1 MNANR
6 GKRKNNKWEDHY
18 TRKAKKERFPARSVY
33 KLEEIQKKHRLIK
46 KGDRVLD
53 LGCFPG
59 SWLLYAADLVGKKG
73 AVVGMDLKPV
83 SIKLPSNVTVFT
95 RDITDDNSDILPDDK
110 KFNVIMSDMA
120 PATSGNKNVDNAR
133 SFNLCCDAL
142 SLAKRYLLS
151 GGTYMCKIFHGED
164 FTTYINLVKKNFKKQ
179 ITFKPQSCRKASKE
193 IYIIG
198 LDFQEETDVR
208 T

>member
-1 MNANR
+1 MAANR
-6 GKRKNNKWEDHY
+6 RKKNRWEDHY
-18 TRKAKKERFPARSVY
+18 SRKAKKEQFPARSVY
-33 KLEEIQKKHRLIK
+33 KLEETQKKHRLIK

-59 SWLLYAADLVGKKG
+59 SWLLYAADLVGKQG
-73 AVVGMDLKPV
+73 AVVGIDLKQV
-83 SIKLPSNVTVFT
+83 SIRLPSNVTVFS
-95 RDITDDNSDILPDDK
+95 RDIADDNSDILFVDK
-110 KFNVIMSDMA
+110 KFNVIISDMA

-133 SFNLCCDAL
+133 SFNLSCDAL
-142 SLAKRYLLS
+142 SLAKNYLLS

-164 FTTYINLVKKNFKKQ
+164 FTTYVNLVKQNFKKQ

-198 LDFQEETDVR
+198 LGFQEETDVR
-208 T
+208 TQ

>member
-1 MNANR
+1 MAANR
-6 GKRKNNKWEDHY
+6 GKSKKNRWEDHY
-18 TRKAKKERFPARSVY
+18 ARKAKKEQFPARSVY
-33 KLEEIQKKHRLIK
+33 KLEETQKKHRLIK
-46 KGDRVLD
+46 KGDRLLD

-59 SWLLYAADLVGKKG
+59 SWLLYAADIVGKQG
-73 AVVGMDLKPV
+73 TVVGIDLKAV
-83 SIKLPSNVTVFT
+83 SIRLPSNVTAFT
-95 RDITDDNSDILPDDK
+95 RDITEDNSDILPVDK
-110 KFNVIMSDMA
+110 KFNVIISDMA

-142 SLAKRYLLS
+142 SLAQKYLLS

-164 FTTYINLVKKNFKKQ
+164 FTTYVNLVKKNFKKQ
-179 ITFKPQSCRKASKE
+179 ITFKPQSCRKASRE